1 MSGTCYG
8 FAVRSELPLAYL
20 RGGAGDPLE
29 IRAPA
34 SEGEGP
40 DDVLLIEWQAG
51 PERPLEAK
59 LWSDGRRFRLWI
71 GDGGWFAVDPAEP
84 RIDVPADGG
93 IRREER
99 LWGIPALLCFL
110 ARGDLPLHAA
120 ACEVDGGA
128 VVLAAPRTYG
138 KTTMAAAFHRAGHR
152 VLNEDTAC
160 IRLGPDPAVV
170 PGPAML
176 RLRHD
181 VARRLEL
188 PGARLVGEDPDR
200 VHYALERPGDCEPVP
215 LRAVV
220 FLDEGDTAV
229 LEPVEPP
236 EALRDLWA
244 LSFRLPTEEDVG
256 RSFAAV
262 ADLAAA
268 VPVLRLRRPLALD
281 ALADHV
287 ALVAAGV

>member
-1 MSGTCYG
+1 
-8 FAVRSELPLAYL
+8 V
-20 RGGAGDPLE
+20 
-29 IRAPA
+29 I
-34 SEGEGP
+34 
-40 DDVLLIEWQAG
+40 
-51 PERPLEAK
+51 
-59 LWSDGRRFRLWI
+59 
-71 GDGGWFAVDPAEP
+71 
-84 RIDVPADGG
+84 
-93 IRREER
+93 
-99 LWGIPALLCFL
+99 
-110 ARGDLPLHAA
+110 
-120 ACEVDGGA
+120 
-128 VVLAAPRTYG
+128 
-138 KTTMAAAFHRAGHR
+138 
-152 VLNEDTAC
+152 
-160 IRLGPDPAVV
+160 

-188 PGARLVGEDPDR
+188 PGARLVGDDPDR

-220 FLDEGDTAV
+220 FLAEGDSAA

-281 ALADHV
+281 ALTEHV